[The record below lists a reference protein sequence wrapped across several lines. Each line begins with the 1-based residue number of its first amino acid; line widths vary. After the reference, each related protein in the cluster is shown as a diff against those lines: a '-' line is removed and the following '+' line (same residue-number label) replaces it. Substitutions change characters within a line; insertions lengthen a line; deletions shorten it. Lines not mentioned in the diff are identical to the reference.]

1 MAHNSAAVLIGNHA
15 HLPREIWSSFVQS
28 GLVENVVTFSSV
40 HQLVDSFQVNVPAR
54 ELDIKLLFFLIEG
67 PDDLAIPLE
76 LKVHSPLSR
85 VPLIGFYGP
94 ESGLTDTDIQ
104 SLYDRRVSSV
114 IRLPLRFQDLG
125 KLVLQ
130 LDRYWTMGKLPE
142 CTLSLPVENIYQP
155 R

>member
-1 MAHNSAAVLIGNHA
+1 MALSSAAVLIGNHA

-40 HQLVDSFQVNVPAR
+40 NHLVDSFRVQVPAR
-54 ELDIKLLFFLIEG
+54 ELDVKLLFFLIEG
-67 PDDLAIPLE
+67 PDDLAIPLDI
-76 LKVHSPLSR
+76 KVHAQLSR

-94 ESGLTDTDIQ
+94 ESGLTDTDVQ
-104 SLYDRRVSSV
+104 ALYDRRVSSV
-114 IRLPLRFQDLG
+114 VRLPLRFQDLG

-130 LDRYWTMGKLPE
+130 LDRYWTLGKLPE
-142 CTLSLPVENIYQP
+142 CTLSLPLENIYQP